1 MTLLEPAQDR
11 KLRAKRQNER
21 IKLLAS
27 FLNTLSLAFLGAAFV
42 VPGVTSIDN
51 VRWIWFPVALA
62 LHVLGHL
69 TFSFLK
75 SEE

>member
-1 MTLLEPAQDR
+1 MGPSLGPASER

-42 VPGVTSIDN
+42 VPGVISIQSI
-51 VRWIWFPVALA
+51 RWIWIPLPWPYIYWRI
-62 LHVLGHL
+62 
-69 TFSFLK
+69 
-75 SEE
+75 